1 MSAAFETESRVDA
14 RAGFAWAST
23 WSSWSRVALTCSS
36 AGEMPATTELTPA
49 AACEKSSSAPSTAG
63 IVVSE
68 RSPCTS
74 DRAEALVWMELFTAE
89 ERLLTLAA
97 PLLTSF
103 ESAFS
108 ASSLACICSLM
119 PMRYWISVSRLFV
132 TSVWAVR
139 ESPESPLMLTM
150 VSRLYSSFALMSC
163 VWVSAASSWA
173 MASSS
178 LPWAQPTSPAS
189 LPTS

>member
-1 MSAAFETESRVDA
+1 MSAAFEMESRVEES
-14 RAGFAWAST
+14 AGFAWAST

-36 AGEMPATTELTPA
+36 AGEIPATTELTPET
-49 AACEKSSSAPSTAG
+49 ACEKSSSAPSTAG

-89 ERLLTLAA
+89 ERLPTLAA
-97 PLLTSF
+97 PLFTSS
-103 ESAFS
+103 ESDFR
-108 ASSLACICSLM
+108 ASSLAFIWSLI
-119 PMRYWISVSRLFV
+119 PMRYWISVSRLLV

-178 LPWAQPTSPAS
+178 LPCARPTSPAS